1 MRKNKILI
9 PALLSALLLG
19 CNVADSTYE
28 TLVTMDVNPSI
39 QLQLDKN
46 LNVIDTIAVNKEA
59 KQLLE
64 SMELKKTQV
73 NVAINAVL
81 GSLVKEGY
89 LTDKNNTVL
98 LSVENKDDVKRVEIE
113 KQLSELVHG
122 TLKDYEIA
130 GAIVSQEMKT
140 DDTIDQLMNKY
151 DISYGKASLINEILD
166 KDSKY
171 KLEDLVKLNA
181 QELTLIYN
189 QSDKKTEDI
198 HIKGEVNTS
207 QYLTKDE
214 ALTIALKDANL
225 TKDQIKELEIDY
237 DSEQGIF
244 SYEIEF
250 ESQNKEYEYDINAKT
265 GQLTKQIEKDDDKQ
279 TVNKN
284 NNTNTQQSSTNYTK
298 QQALSLAL
306 KDAKLN
312 QKQIKNLK
320 IETDQDD
327 GKTIYEIDF
336 NYQNKEYSYDVSATK
351 GIIDKDIEVE
361 KETQKPAT
369 KPTSTNY
376 TKQQALTLA
385 LKDAKLNQNQIK
397 NLKIETDKDDGKT
410 IYEIDFDYQN
420 KEYSY
425 DISATKGIIDKDI
438 ETKDS

>member
-351 GIIDKDIEVE
+351 GIIDKDIE
-361 KETQKPAT
+361 
-369 KPTSTNY
+369 
-376 TKQQALTLA
+376 
-385 LKDAKLNQNQIK
+385 
-397 NLKIETDKDDGKT
+397 
-410 IYEIDFDYQN
+410 
-420 KEYSY
+420 
-425 DISATKGIIDKDI
+425 
-438 ETKDS
+438 TKDS